1 MYGDIVEEKYFENDV
16 ECISLVQQNEN
27 AQASEINV
35 YVNSYGGSVS
45 AGLAIHNAL
54 KRHNAKVKTVCDGF
68 ACSAASVIFMA
79 GDERVMNTASLLM
92 IHNAWT
98 WASGNSAELR
108 KQADDLEIITQA
120 SVNAYMERVNI
131 AEDRVKELMDAE
143 SWILPVDA
151 LEMGFATS
159 VTTDQASSGAN
170 QSAKK
175 AVFQMMT
182 APKQQEP
189 TPTEPTDPPPA
200 EPEDPEQNT
209 LHDFLQALSA
219 GRR

>member
-1 MYGDIVEEKYFENDV
+1 
-16 ECISLVQQNEN
+16 
-27 AQASEINV
+27 
-35 YVNSYGGSVS
+35 
-45 AGLAIHNAL
+45 
-54 KRHNAKVKTVCDGF
+54 
-68 ACSAASVIFMA
+68 MA

-159 VTTDQASSGAN
+159 VTTEQTSSGAN

-175 AVFQMMT
+175 VVFQMIT
-182 APKQQEP
+182 APKQQEE
-189 TPTEPTDPPPA
+189 TPAEPADPPPA
-200 EPEDPEQNT
+200 EPEEPEQST
-209 LHDFLQALSA
+209 LNDFLQALSA